1 MQQNKLYFNTTNLSG
16 EDLKESIAG
25 AFKQEEIIISL
36 YKRHGS
42 LSPSDVL
49 KLLDFKYPITS
60 VRRAITNLTTK
71 HYLIKTEVQKKGLY
85 GKAEY
90 IWALPEQDINEEQNK

>member
-1 MQQNKLYFNTTNLSG
+1 MQQNKAYFNTTDLKG
-16 EDLKESIAG
+16 DELKESIAR
-25 AFKQEEIIISL
+25 AFKQEEIILSL
-36 YKRHGS
+36 FKRHGN

-49 KLLDFKYPITS
+49 KLLDFQYPITS

-71 HYLIKTEVQKKGLY
+71 HYLIKTKVQKKGLY

-90 IWALPEQDINEEQNK
+90 IWALPEQDVNEQ